1 MSAKRFGQIVT
12 ARREQLDLTQIDVWQ
27 RGGPSN
33 STLTAIEAGTGK
45 PSPSTFR
52 KLDRALEWV
61 PGSARRA
68 FDGEDPS
75 PLAGTPA
82 APPNVEHLTDDQ
94 LIDAL
99 RERMRRYAASATNTR
114 DGRAVE
120 VAPTSEVLTQ
130 LPSRTGHRQPGPD
143 PPG

>member
-12 ARREQLDLTQIDVWQ
+12 ARREDLDLTQIDVWQ

-33 STLTAIEAGTGK
+33 STLTAIEAGTGT

-52 KLDRALEWV
+52 KLDKALEWE

-68 FDGEDPS
+68 FDGGDPT
-75 PLAGTPA
+75 PLAGAPA

-94 LIDAL
+94 LIDVL
-99 RERMRRYAASATNTR
+99 RERMHRYAASATR
-114 DGRAVE
+114 DADVGEHV
-120 VAPTSEVLTQ
+120 VSPTSEAPEPQ
-130 LPSRTGHRQPGPD
+130 PSTVANPQHVSE